1 MNILIIENET
11 YLAQSIA
18 SKLADI
24 GHDCHI
30 TSVMDPNLKST
41 HDVILISSSICGD
54 HYEKFIKNNSNSIII
69 MMISY
74 VSDDTVSKPI
84 KAGAKDYILK
94 PFMIDELIRKIEHYR
109 EYKET
114 LCRINFYRSYFDF
127 IEKELNTPTPFQYH
141 PPFIIKSNSQRS
153 ADIYAMKYAKEKNI
167 QFEFFS
173 IKDDKYKSFL
183 KNNTSKT
190 TLAYITNLEE
200 FKKQDRK
207 DFLEAIFKYP
217 VILSIVTTDKI
228 IFPQIVDISNIPN
241 NHEIGAEI
249 LSVKEY
255 EKAIIT
261 KFEGRYP
268 DIELAKKLG
277 MSRKSLWEKRKK
289 YGISRKK

>member
-24 GHDCHI
+24 GHGCHI
-30 TSVMDPNLKST
+30 TSVMDNNNKYDY
-41 HDVILISSSICGD
+41 DVILISSSICGD
-54 HYEKFIKNNSNSIII
+54 YHEKFIRDNSGSIII

-74 VSDDTVSKPI
+74 VSEDTVSKPI

-94 PFMIDELIRKIEHYR
+94 PFIIDELIRKIEHYKDYQ
-109 EYKET
+109 ETAIKNKFYK
-114 LCRINFYRSYFDF
+114 SYFNF
-127 IEKELNTPTPFQYH
+127 IEKELNTPTPFQYA
-141 PPFIIKSNSQRS
+141 PPFLIKSNSQRS

-167 QFEFFS
+167 RFEFFTL
-173 IKDDKYKSFL
+173 KEEKYKLFF
-183 KNNTSKT
+183 KNPQNTI
-190 TLAYITNLEE
+190 AYITNLEE
-200 FKKQDRK
+200 LKKQDRK
-207 DFLEAIFKYP
+207 EFLEF
-217 VILSIVTTDKI
+217 VIQYRVIISIITTDKVT
-228 IFPQIVDISNIPN
+228 FPQIVDISNIPN

-249 LSVKEY
+249 LSIRDY
-255 EKAIIT
+255 EKAIIA

-289 YGISRKK
+289 YGITRKK

>member
-24 GHDCHI
+24 GHECHI
-30 TSVMDPNLKST
+30 TSIMDSNTKNT

-54 HYEKFIKNNSNSIII
+54 HYEKFIHNHADAIII

-109 EYKET
+109 SCKDIAT
-114 LCRINFYRSYFDF
+114 KINFYSSYFNF
-127 IEKELNTPTPFQYH
+127 IEKELNTPTPFPYT
-141 PPFIIKSNSQRS
+141 PPFVIKSNSQRS
-153 ADIYAMKYAKEKNI
+153 ADIYAMKYAREKNI
-167 QFEFFS
+167 HFEFYTL
-173 IKDDKYKSFL
+173 KEDRYKNIL
-183 KNNTSKT
+183 KNPPSKST
-190 TLAYITNLEE
+190 IIYITNLEE
-200 FKKQDRK
+200 LKRQERK
-207 DFLEAIFKYP
+207 DFLEIALKYSMIISL
-217 VILSIVTTDKI
+217 VSTDKI
-228 IFPQIVDISNIPN
+228 IFPQIIDISHIPN

-255 EKAIIT
+255 EKAIIA